1 MAKQNLTK
9 SKIAEALL
17 NMLSE
22 KNIDDITVNEL
33 IELAGVSRSSFY
45 RNFRDIYDVYDSML
59 EDFATKCM
67 RYIEQV
73 LALKVPLS
81 EVEENITD
89 DWHTKNNE
97 IFNDFDYSFFSQA
110 IYSSMSTMLLRR
122 MTKHFIGLFKELLL
136 KKGLDDEKAEFYA
149 EFILESLL
157 SLYSYDLKNG
167 NKFNIKMIEA
177 SLRIINN
184 CG

>member
-1 MAKQNLTK
+1 MAKPNLTK

-22 KNIDDITVNEL
+22 KNIDDITVDEV
-33 IELAGVSRSSFY
+33 IGLAGVSRSSFY

-59 EDFATKCM
+59 ENFAAKCM

-73 LALKVPLS
+73 LALKIPLN

-89 DWHTKNNE
+89 DWHAKDKE
-97 IFNDFDYSFFSQA
+97 IFDDVDYTFFTQA

-136 KKGLDDEKAEFYA
+136 KKGLEDEKAEFYA
-149 EFILESLL
+149 SFILESLL
-157 SLYSYDLKNG
+157 SLYSLDLKSNSRFSVG
-167 NKFNIKMIEA
+167 MLEA
-177 SLRIINN
+177 ALRIISN